1 VILSGGTSH
10 TPKIASRIAALFP
23 ESVPVNAP
31 ATLTTALNP
40 SELSARGAA
49 IQASLIV
56 EFDKEDIEQS
66 THPAVTVAPH
76 LSHPI
81 GVVIGE
87 DNSFQTILEAQTAV
101 PARRIAQ
108 FDVQADGDVIVR
120 ICEGIREIV
129 VEKVERQV
137 NGEKDEDDSEDEE
150 DEEEEEEE
158 ERNRVLKVH
167 KVIAEAAIKGA
178 KKGGKVEV
186 TLNVGSDLGLNV
198 AARVVGTQ
206 IGVRGEVNPE
216 AGSA

>member
-1 VILSGGTSH
+1 M
-10 TPKIASRIAALFP
+10 
-23 ESVPVNAP
+23 PVNAP

-56 EFDKEDIEQS
+56 EFDQEDIEQS

-87 DNSFQTILEAQTAV
+87 DNSFHTILEAQTAV

-120 ICEGIREIV
+120 ICEGVREIV

-150 DEEEEEEE
+150 DEEEEEE
-158 ERNRVLKVH
+158 RNRVLKVH
-167 KVIAEAAIKGA
+167 KVIAEAAIKGV

-186 TLNVGSDLGLNV
+186 TINVSSDLGLNV

-206 IGVRGEVNPE
+206 IGVRGEVSPE